1 MGRGGKVSD
10 LKGLREYC
18 DDVYFDLNTHC
29 NNNAAAVATNTE
41 RQRQRD
47 VHRDSG
53 TWTAKKIDIQTDTQT
68 EAAR

>member
-1 MGRGGKVSD
+1 MSEW
-10 LKGLREYC
+10 KGLREYC
-18 DDVYFDLNTHC
+18 DGVYVDLNTHD

-53 TWTAKKIDIQTDTQT
+53 TWTAKKIDIQADTQT